1 VWCAQ
6 ALVKGLFMKRNHRSN
21 LVLFLLSRAHYDAFF
36 EGMQIASGSELATQ
50 YQLSVLQEGELISR
64 RSALKAAN
72 AFAKKY
78 AVSKSNLTYF
88 LSNERNKTKV
98 YTFDF
103 DFSRKKRSNVT
114 AQSFDIDSKPQV
126 FQRHFQNS

>member
-1 VWCAQ
+1 
-6 ALVKGLFMKRNHRSN
+6 MKRSHRSN

-36 EGMQIASGSELATQ
+36 EGMQVASGSELATQ
-50 YQLSVLQEGELISR
+50 YQLSVLQEGEMISR
-64 RSALKAAN
+64 QSALKAAN

-78 AVSKSNLTYF
+78 AINKSNLTYF

-103 DFSRKKRSNVT
+103 DFSRRKRSNVT
-114 AQSFDIDSKPQV
+114 AQSFDINSKPQV